1 VALVREQG
9 DMSERLAG
17 WVHET
22 AQACPAR
29 RGRHAAFIRSRLL
42 AALAVCVVAPPY
54 LALRGAPALWETLV
68 FLLALAP
75 LASLVLLSRTGDLL
89 AAHALGACACIL
101 ASLTIACGLGGL
113 SGAALI
119 WLGLAP
125 MQAIFAR
132 SARLVAGVSAASLVA
147 LGLIVTGVATG
158 VMPADAHDALGLNG
172 AYMAAGLACAAAIAY
187 GASDADLNRE
197 RTREMGDA
205 RLATL
210 AGALGD
216 PQLRHDRNGLVLE
229 VSRESEAMFGLSARD
244 LSGRGLF
251 ERIFVQDRPAFLKAL
266 SQAHN
271 GAATVRVELRLRIGA
286 TNLES
291 GFHAEP
297 VFRWVELR
305 ARRLML
311 DGRSASEADGA
322 CVTSILR
329 DISREKR
336 AELDREEALAAADR
350 ANASKD
356 RFLANLSHE
365 LRTPL
370 NAIIGFSEILAN
382 EAIMP
387 DAMMRRR
394 EYAGIINASGQH
406 LLSVVNAILDM
417 SKIEAGCFAIES
429 EALDVAPL
437 IEACCDMIKLK
448 AEQSGLLLERDCA
461 QGLPQLVADER
472 ACKQILINL
481 LSNAVKFTP
490 AGGQVRV
497 IARLEGRSLAIE
509 VSDTG
514 VGVKQSDLPRLG
526 DAFFQSGATGSGKG
540 EGTGLGL
547 SVVRGLVGL
556 HGGAISIASVLG
568 QGTSVKVL
576 LPIDGGA
583 SAQKRASATIDVIP
597 PAVQT
602 APVVPLAK
610 VKKVA

>member
-1 VALVREQG
+1 MRDRGEIG
-9 DMSERLAG
+9 ERLAG

-22 AQACPAR
+22 AQACPVEM
-29 RGRHAAFIRSRLL
+29 GRHAAFIRTRLV
-42 AALAVCVVAPPY
+42 AALAVCVLAPPY

-75 LASLVLLSRTGDLL
+75 LASVVLLSRTGDLL

-113 SGAALI
+113 SGAALV
-119 WLGLAP
+119 WLALAP
-125 MQAIFAR
+125 MEAIFAR
-132 SARLVAGVSAASLVA
+132 SPRLVAGVSAACLAA
-147 LGLIVTGVATG
+147 LGLIMTGVASG
-158 VMPADAHDALGLNG
+158 WIPAEAPDALGLNG
-172 AYMAAGLACAAAIAY
+172 AYMAVGLACAAAIAF
-187 GASDADLNRE
+187 GASATDQNRE
-197 RTREMGDA
+197 RTREMGEA
-205 RLATL
+205 RFATL

-216 PQLRHDRNGLVLE
+216 PQLRHDRNGLVLD
-229 VSRESEAMFGLSARD
+229 VSRDIETLFGLCARD
-244 LSGRGLF
+244 LNGRGLF

-271 GAATVRVELRLRIGA
+271 GSAAVRVEFRLRIGA
-286 TNLES
+286 APVDQ
-291 GFHAEP
+291 HAYAEP
-297 VFRWVELR
+297 VFRWVEMR
-305 ARRLML
+305 ARRLMIE
-311 DGRSASEADGA
+311 GRSASEADGA
-322 CVTSILR
+322 SVTSILR

-336 AELDREEALAAADR
+336 AEQDREEALAIADR

-387 DAMMRRR
+387 DAMARRR

-448 AEQSGLLLERDCA
+448 AEQSGLALERDCA

-497 IARLEGRSLAIE
+497 TARLEGRSLALE

-526 DAFFQSGATGSGKG
+526 DAFFQSGATGARHD

-583 SAQKRASATIDVIP
+583 SANKRASATIEVIP
-597 PAVQT
+597 PSVQM
-602 APVVPLAK
+602 APVAPIAK